1 MCNIQLMN
9 GRKPTEARNLSINA
23 LKSAGCVEHALPG
36 ISIIACHII
45 VCMVTCNDHQ
55 RTKDDFLITSFF
67 DAFNNSIAGGCFRFT
82 LNGTDEYIVVSQ
94 RLHLSLHLAVRYLC
108 CVGSTVTH
116 KYECN
121 AVCLCFIQSLVS
133 GCLNCFCGNSLC
145 NSFFIFID
153 DSCIG
158 TDIAQKGSGDLN
170 RFKFILIRF
179 YGFCQLIILSTIHQ
193 MGRLNHQI
201 LNTIFY
207 RTVKRLLDVI
217 DLFSVTSLHMIDN
230 DLGGKGSSD
239 RPVRIGFLQ
248 SVLNALDISNTAVIK
263 RGSEADY
270 EQFIFADFITV
281 AGIIF
286 RSIASIPSKIVRICK
301 FAGNQFLLGIRQCIP
316 GSFCGLTLFIRVFV
330 SFLHIDC
337 VNQLG
342 HLISSSLIVR
352 DWIGRRHLSY
362 VVRCLAFLRTAA
374 DKRCCKA
381 HRKQECYKFF
391 HVLHFS
397 FLH

>member
-1 MCNIQLMN
+1 MN

-23 LKSAGCVEHALPG
+23 LKSAGCVEHTLPG

-94 RLHLSLHLAVRYLC
+94 SLHLSLHLAVRYLC

-158 TDIAQKGSGDLN
+158 TDIAQKRSGDLN
-170 RFKFILIRF
+170 RFKFILI
-179 YGFCQLIILSTIHQ
+179 
-193 MGRLNHQI
+193 
-201 LNTIFY
+201 
-207 RTVKRLLDVI
+207 
-217 DLFSVTSLHMIDN
+217 
-230 DLGGKGSSD
+230 
-239 RPVRIGFLQ
+239 
-248 SVLNALDISNTAVIK
+248 
-263 RGSEADY
+263 
-270 EQFIFADFITV
+270 
-281 AGIIF
+281 
-286 RSIASIPSKIVRICK
+286 
-301 FAGNQFLLGIRQCIP
+301 
-316 GSFCGLTLFIRVFV
+316 
-330 SFLHIDC
+330 
-337 VNQLG
+337 
-342 HLISSSLIVR
+342 
-352 DWIGRRHLSY
+352 
-362 VVRCLAFLRTAA
+362 
-374 DKRCCKA
+374 
-381 HRKQECYKFF
+381 
-391 HVLHFS
+391 
-397 FLH
+397 